1 MVLLHMFILV
11 KYSLREKIFLD
22 AADVN
27 KEVGIIKA
35 NILGALVV
43 TT

>member
-1 MVLLHMFILV
+1 MVLLHMFILQIF
-11 KYSLREKIFLD
+11 LWRENLD